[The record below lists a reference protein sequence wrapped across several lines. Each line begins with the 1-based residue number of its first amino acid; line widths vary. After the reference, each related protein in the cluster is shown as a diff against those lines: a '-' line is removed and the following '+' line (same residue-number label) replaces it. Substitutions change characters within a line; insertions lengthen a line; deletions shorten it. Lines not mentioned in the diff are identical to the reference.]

1 MSKEEKLK
9 VVALG
14 MATAGMET
22 FELDSSSSSS
32 SDDSSKRLENFAEV
46 VVPSF
51 SDDLFRRHKF
61 LHKLFHIGITDITN
75 HNLFSRA
82 IYTTL

>member
-14 MATAGMET
+14 MASAGMET

-32 SDDSSKRLENFAEV
+32 SDDSSQRLENFAEV
-46 VVPSF
+46 VAPRS
-51 SDDLFRRHKF
+51 
-61 LHKLFHIGITDITN
+61 
-75 HNLFSRA
+75 
-82 IYTTL
+82 